1 MQHAWGFYTRL
12 RTRWQAFGDD
22 CAVHADA
29 AERHTARSVD
39 QERGG
44 DQEARPHPRGR
55 QPVEAAGD
63 GLLIQDGN
71 AGRDGGA
78 NCGKADCGAPA
89 GVIIVAAQEAEI
101 AVVIVTTTE
110 NTIEVAFRA

>member
-39 QERGG
+39 QERRG
-44 DQEARPHPRGR
+44 DQEARPHPRGPE
-55 QPVEAAGD
+55 PVEPALD
-63 GLLIQDGN
+63 GMLAQDGKV
-71 AGRDGGA
+71 GVIGGEGWG
-78 NCGKADCGAPA
+78 NADCGAPA
-89 GVIIVAAQEAEI
+89 GVIIIVAKEAEI
-101 AVVIVTTTE
+101 AVIVVTATE
-110 NTIEVAFRA
+110 NTIEV